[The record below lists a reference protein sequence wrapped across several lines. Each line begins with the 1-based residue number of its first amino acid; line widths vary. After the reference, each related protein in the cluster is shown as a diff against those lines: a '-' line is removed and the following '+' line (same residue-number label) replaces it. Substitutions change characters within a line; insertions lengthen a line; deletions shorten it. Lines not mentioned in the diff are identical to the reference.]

1 MNPHLYRNAHR
12 KVRYTLM
19 KPDELC
25 SAVLDHACQGRE
37 EWTLE
42 EWCQLVTRIES
53 DDRIISEWIDDDDE
67 LEEVPGLE
75 NEIAFQQLEAEL
87 NTYPN

>member
-42 EWCQLVTRIES
+42 EWCQLVDRIES
-53 DDRIISEWIDDDDE
+53 DDRIISEWIEEDE
-67 LEEVPGLE
+67 E
-75 NEIAFQQLEAEL
+75 
-87 NTYPN
+87 

>member
-1 MNPHLYRNAHR
+1 
-12 KVRYTLM
+12 M

-53 DDRIISEWIDDDDE
+53 DDRIISEWIEEDE
-67 LEEVPGLE
+67 E
-75 NEIAFQQLEAEL
+75 
-87 NTYPN
+87 